1 MPPFKYSKG
10 PLLRAEQALTET
22 AGDIVS
28 NSVATGKG
36 SQVTQRKNQPI
47 DGDDSEAIERIAP
60 TSPAYDTWTRER
72 WLQRLWESSKM
83 KADTSREG
91 HAASVLQIKLWKT
104 CCTFMGCSPCS
115 VISPR
120 YGLHY
125 MPNRIDEDDVDVND
139 DDDDISRF
147 KKLGMWP
154 SAFCGKLS
162 TLICQPLWND
172 DPTML
177 ATAVQFAVI
186 CRTASVEP
194 WKMALAARNIPEME
208 VLRRQA
214 ESGFPQQSAY
224 SFIEQQ
230 CRDGIA
236 RNDRL
241 PVELNFLHHL
251 GAFIEKK
258 ARRRLAESDLTK
270 RLSQGVY
277 RVKVIDLEA
286 ILGALD
292 TFNPDNGLLV
302 STETIEHIR
311 RCRASDKS
319 FPAGEVV
326 FDLHRRAFLN
336 EWRLFFLEKQA
347 ETDTGPSSD
356 LVVQLRTAASTR
368 GEQRKRAKPSTPA
381 SGGSDEDLESPPAR
395 RPQKRPRH
403 TTTVIPSD
411 SEGDIDEEEDD
422 GFAPPSGGEYNDD
435 ERAQDKPGQRAEKSK
450 TKDVIEDS
458 ADELEVPNVAD
469 AAATEA
475 GSEVAST
482 DADAGA
488 AVDVSGMD
496 VGLGTDQADLGT
508 ANAEREAEISNTE
521 ILRLTSPL
529 APPAATQTSSVQAP
543 QTTQEPTDT
552 QASSEPPVSAG
563 PQKRKLSA
571 DDEYKAIRDEMQAEL
586 IADVRAIENRR
597 YYSQCNSELWE

>member
-1 MPPFKYSKG
+1 MPAFKYSKG
-10 PLLRAEQALTET
+10 PLLRAEKALTET

-28 NSVATGKG
+28 NSIATGNG
-36 SQVTQRKNQPI
+36 SQVTERKNQPI

-60 TSPAYDTWTRER
+60 TSPVYDRWTRER

-83 KADTSREG
+83 KGDISREG

-104 CCTFMGCSPCS
+104 C
-115 VISPR
+115 
-120 YGLHY
+120 Y
-125 MPNRIDEDDVDVND
+125 DVDVD
-139 DDDDISRF
+139 DDDDILRF
-147 KKLGMWP
+147 KELGMWP
-154 SAFCGKLS
+154 STFCGKLS

-177 ATAVQFAVI
+177 ATAIQFAVT
-186 CRTASVEP
+186 CRTESVEP

-214 ESGFPQQSAY
+214 ESGFPQQ
-224 SFIEQQ
+224 
-230 CRDGIA
+230 
-236 RNDRL
+236 L

-251 GAFIEKK
+251 GAFIEKN
-258 ARRRLAESDLTK
+258 RRRRYAESDLIK
-270 RLSQGVY
+270 RLSQGIY
-277 RVKVIDLEA
+277 PITVIDLEA

-292 TFNPDNGLLV
+292 TFNPNNGLLF

-311 RCRASDKS
+311 RCRASNKS

-326 FDLHRRAFLN
+326 FDLHKRAFLN

-347 ETDTGPSSD
+347 ETETEPSSN

-368 GEQRKRAKPSTPA
+368 EKQRKRAKPSTPT
-381 SGGSDEDLESPPAR
+381 SGGSDEDLESPAR
-395 RPQKRPRH
+395 RPQKRPRR

-411 SEGDIDEEEDD
+411 SESDIDEEEDD
-422 GFAPPSGGEYNDD
+422 GFAPPSGGECHD

-458 ADELEVPNVAD
+458 ADELEGPNVAD

-482 DADAGA
+482 DAGAGA
-488 AVDVSGMD
+488 AVDVSGID
-496 VGLGTDQADLGT
+496 VDLGT
-508 ANAEREAEISNTE
+508 ANAEREAEISNIETP
-521 ILRLTSPL
+521 RLTNSLPL
-529 APPAATQTSSVQAP
+529 PAATQTSSVQAL

-552 QASSEPPVSAG
+552 QASSEPPVSTG

-571 DDEYKAIRDEMQAEL
+571 AEYRAIRDEMQAKL
-586 IADVRAIENRR
+586 TADVKAMNKRR
-597 YYSQCNSELWE
+597 YYSKKPLGLW

>member
-162 TLICQPLWND
+162 
-172 DPTML
+172 
-177 ATAVQFAVI
+177 
-186 CRTASVEP
+186 
-194 WKMALAARNIPEME
+194 EME